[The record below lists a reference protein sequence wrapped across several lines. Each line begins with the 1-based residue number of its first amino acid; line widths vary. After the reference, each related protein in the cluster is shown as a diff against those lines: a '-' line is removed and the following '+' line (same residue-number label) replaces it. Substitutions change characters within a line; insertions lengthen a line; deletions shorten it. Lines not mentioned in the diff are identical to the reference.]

1 MSDLFKTEFKMRT
14 ALLFMLSLCS
24 FSIFATSQLT
34 VFDHLG
40 QKHQLSRE
48 QLLQLPQQEIITSL
62 PWVDGELVYSGV
74 TLQTVLETMDLPI
87 ASQVTFVAL
96 NDYKIAVP
104 KEDFY
109 DYQPIIAIKQ
119 DGEFMSVRDK
129 GPYWLIY
136 PLSTRPDIDN
146 TDFHAK
152 MIWQIRDI
160 HL

>member
-1 MSDLFKTEFKMRT
+1 MRT
-14 ALLFMLSLCS
+14 ALLLIFSFCS
-24 FSIFATSQLT
+24 FSIFAASELT

-40 QKHQLSRE
+40 QKHEFSRE
-48 QLLQLPQQEIITSL
+48 QLLSLPQQEIATTL
-62 PWVDGELVYSGV
+62 PWVDGESVYSGV
-74 TLQTVLETMDLPI
+74 TLLAVLESMDLPVS
-87 ASQVTFVAL
+87 AQVTFVAL
-96 NDYKIAVP
+96 NDYKVAVP

-119 DGEFMSVRDK
+119 NGEFMSVRDK

>member
-1 MSDLFKTEFKMRT
+1 MRT
-14 ALLFMLSLCS
+14 VLLFILSLCS
-24 FSIFATSQLT
+24 FSIFAASQLT

-40 QKHQLSRE
+40 QKHQISRD
-48 QLLQLPQQEIITSL
+48 QLLQLPQKEITTSL

-74 TLQTVLETMDLPI
+74 TLQTVLEIMDLPI

-136 PLSTRPDIDN
+136 PLSTRPDINN

>member
-1 MSDLFKTEFKMRT
+1 MRT
-14 ALLFMLSLCS
+14 ALLLIFSFCS
-24 FSIFATSQLT
+24 FSIFAASELT

-40 QKHQLSRE
+40 QKHEFSRE
-48 QLLQLPQQEIITSL
+48 QLLSLPQQEISTTL
-62 PWVDGELVYSGV
+62 PWVDGESVYSGV
-74 TLQTVLETMDLPI
+74 TLLAVLESMDLPVS
-87 ASQVTFVAL
+87 AQVTFVAL
-96 NDYKIAVP
+96 NDYKVAVT

-119 DGEFMSVRDK
+119 NGEFMSVRDK

-136 PLSTRPDIDN
+136 PLSARPDIDN

>member
-1 MSDLFKTEFKMRT
+1 MRT
-14 ALLFMLSLCS
+14 ALLLIFSFCS
-24 FSIFATSQLT
+24 FSIFAASELT

-40 QKHQLSRE
+40 QKHEFSRE
-48 QLLQLPQQEIITSL
+48 QLLSLPQQEISTTL
-62 PWVDGELVYSGV
+62 PWVDGESVYSGV
-74 TLQTVLETMDLPI
+74 TLLAVLESMDLPVS
-87 ASQVTFVAL
+87 AQVTFVAL
-96 NDYKIAVP
+96 NDYKVAVP

-119 DGEFMSVRDK
+119 NGEFMSVRDK

>member
-1 MSDLFKTEFKMRT
+1 MRT
-14 ALLFMLSLCS
+14 ALLFILSLCS
-24 FSIFATSQLT
+24 FSIFATSELT

-48 QLLQLPQQEIITSL
+48 QLLLLPQKEITTSL
-62 PWVDGELVYSGV
+62 PWVDGKSVYSGV
-74 TLQTVLETMDLPI
+74 TLQTILETIDLPI
-87 ASQVTFVAL
+87 SSQVTFVAL

-104 KEDFY
+104 KEDFD
-109 DYQPIIAIKQ
+109 DYHPIIAIKQ
-119 DGEFMSVRDK
+119 DGKFMSVRDK

-136 PLSTRPDIDN
+136 PLTSTPDIDN
-146 TDFHAK
+146 TDFHGK

>member
-1 MSDLFKTEFKMRT
+1 MRT
-14 ALLFMLSLCS
+14 ALLLIFSFCS
-24 FSIFATSQLT
+24 FSIFAASELT

-40 QKHQLSRE
+40 QKHEFSRE
-48 QLLQLPQQEIITSL
+48 QLLSLPQQEISTTL
-62 PWVDGELVYSGV
+62 PWVDGESVYSGV
-74 TLQTVLETMDLPI
+74 TLLAVLESMDLPVS
-87 ASQVTFVAL
+87 AQVTFVAL
-96 NDYKIAVP
+96 NDYKVAVP

-119 DGEFMSVRDK
+119 NGEFMSVRDK

-136 PLSTRPDIDN
+136 PLSARPDIDN

>member
-1 MSDLFKTEFKMRT
+1 MRT
-14 ALLFMLSLCS
+14 ALLLIFSFCS
-24 FSIFATSQLT
+24 FSIFAASELT

-40 QKHQLSRE
+40 QKHEFSRE
-48 QLLQLPQQEIITSL
+48 QLLSLPQQEISTTL
-62 PWVDGELVYSGV
+62 PWVDGESVYSGV
-74 TLQTVLETMDLPI
+74 TLLAVLESMDLPVS
-87 ASQVTFVAL
+87 AQVTFVAL
-96 NDYKIAVP
+96 NDYKVAVP

-109 DYQPIIAIKQ
+109 DYQPIIAIKLN
-119 DGEFMSVRDK
+119 GEFMSVRDK

>member
-1 MSDLFKTEFKMRT
+1 MRT
-14 ALLFMLSLCS
+14 VFLFIIFLFS
-24 FSIFATSQLT
+24 FSNLAASELT

-40 QKHQLSRE
+40 QKHKLSTE
-48 QLLQLPQQEIITSL
+48 QLLSLPQKEIETSL
-62 PWVDGELVYSGV
+62 PWVDGMSVYSGV
-74 TLQTVLETMDLPI
+74 TLQTVLETLDKPI
-87 ASQVTFVAL
+87 PSQVTFVAL

-104 KEDFY
+104 KEDFL

-119 DGEFMSVRDK
+119 NGKLMSVRDK
-129 GPYWLIY
+129 GPYWLVY
-136 PLSTRPDIDN
+136 PLSSNPEIDS

>member
-1 MSDLFKTEFKMRT
+1 MRT
-14 ALLFMLSLCS
+14 ALLLIFSFCS
-24 FSIFATSQLT
+24 FSIFSASELT

-40 QKHQLSRE
+40 QKHEFSRE
-48 QLLQLPQQEIITSL
+48 QLLSLPQQEISTTL
-62 PWVDGELVYSGV
+62 PWVDGESVYSGV
-74 TLQTVLETMDLPI
+74 TLLAVLESMDLPVS
-87 ASQVTFVAL
+87 AQVTFVAL
-96 NDYKIAVP
+96 NDYKVAVP

-119 DGEFMSVRDK
+119 NGEFMSVRDK
-129 GPYWLIY
+129 GPYWLTY
-136 PLSTRPDIDN
+136 PLSARPDIDN

>member
-1 MSDLFKTEFKMRT
+1 MRA
-14 ALLFMLSLCS
+14 ALLFILSLCS
-24 FSIFATSQLT
+24 FSIFAASELT
-34 VFDHLG
+34 IFDHLG
-40 QKHQLSRE
+40 QKHQFSRE
-48 QLLQLPQQEIITSL
+48 QLLLLPQKEITTSL
-62 PWVDGELVYSGV
+62 PWLDGELVYSGV
-74 TLQTVLETMDLPI
+74 ALQTVLETKDLPMT
-87 ASQVTFVAL
+87 SQVTFVAL

-104 KEDFY
+104 KEDFD

-119 DGEFMSVRDK
+119 NGQFMSVREK

-136 PLSTRPDIDN
+136 PLSSTPDIDN

>member
-1 MSDLFKTEFKMRT
+1 MRT
-14 ALLFMLSLCS
+14 VLLFMLSLCS
-24 FSIFATSQLT
+24 FSIFAASQLT

-40 QKHQLSRE
+40 QKHQISRD
-48 QLLQLPQQEIITSL
+48 QLLQLPQKEITTSL
-62 PWVDGELVYSGV
+62 PWVDGKLVYSGV

>member
-1 MSDLFKTEFKMRT
+1 MELKMRT
-14 ALLFMLSLCS
+14 ALLLIFSFCS
-24 FSIFATSQLT
+24 FSIFAASELT

-40 QKHQLSRE
+40 QKHEFSRE
-48 QLLQLPQQEIITSL
+48 QLLSLPQQEISTTL
-62 PWVDGELVYSGV
+62 PWVDGESVYSGV
-74 TLQTVLETMDLPI
+74 TLLAVLESMDLPVS
-87 ASQVTFVAL
+87 AQVTFVAL
-96 NDYKIAVP
+96 NDYKVAVP

-119 DGEFMSVRDK
+119 NGEFMSVRDK

-136 PLSTRPDIDN
+136 PLSARPDIDN

>member
-40 QKHQLSRE
+40 QKHQISRD
-48 QLLQLPQQEIITSL
+48 QLLQLPQKEITTSL

-119 DGEFMSVRDK
+119 DGELMSVRDK

>member
-1 MSDLFKTEFKMRT
+1 MRVAFLVIFSLF
-14 ALLFMLSLCS
+14 S
-24 FSIFATSQLT
+24 FSIFAASELT

-40 QKHQLSRE
+40 QKHKLSTE
-48 QLLQLPQQEIITSL
+48 QLLLLPQTEIKTSL
-62 PWVDGELVYSGV
+62 PWVEGTSVYSGV
-74 TLQTVLETMDLPI
+74 TLQTVLQTIDLPI
-87 ASQVTFVAL
+87 SSQVTFVAL

-104 KEDFY
+104 REDF
-109 DYQPIIAIKQ
+109 DVYQPVIAIKQ
-119 DGEFMSVRDK
+119 NGKLMSVRDK

-136 PLSTRPDIDN
+136 PLSSNPEINT

>member
-1 MSDLFKTEFKMRT
+1 MRT
-14 ALLFMLSLCS
+14 ALLLIFSFCS
-24 FSIFATSQLT
+24 FSIFAASELT

-40 QKHQLSRE
+40 QKHEFSRE
-48 QLLQLPQQEIITSL
+48 QLLSLPQQEISTTL
-62 PWVDGELVYSGV
+62 PWVDGESVYSGV
-74 TLQTVLETMDLPI
+74 TLLAVLESMDLPVS
-87 ASQVTFVAL
+87 AQVTFVAL
-96 NDYKIAVP
+96 NDYKVVVP
-104 KEDFY
+104 KEGFY

-119 DGEFMSVRDK
+119 NGEFMSVRDK

-160 HL
+160 YL

>member
-1 MSDLFKTEFKMRT
+1 MEFKMRA
-14 ALLFMLSLCS
+14 ALLFILSLCS
-24 FSIFATSQLT
+24 FSIFSASELT
-34 VFDHLG
+34 IFDHLG
-40 QKHQLSRE
+40 QKHQFSRE
-48 QLLQLPQQEIITSL
+48 QLLLLPQQEISTSL

-74 TLQTVLETMDLPI
+74 ALQTVLETMDLPM

-104 KEDFY
+104 KEDFD

-119 DGEFMSVRDK
+119 NGQFMSVREK

-136 PLSTRPDIDN
+136 PLSSTPDIDN

>member
-1 MSDLFKTEFKMRT
+1 MRA
-14 ALLFMLSLCS
+14 ALLFILSLCS
-24 FSIFATSQLT
+24 FSIFAASELT
-34 VFDHLG
+34 IFDHLG
-40 QKHQLSRE
+40 QKHQFSRE
-48 QLLQLPQQEIITSL
+48 QLLLLPQKEISTSL
-62 PWVDGELVYSGV
+62 PWLDGELVYSGV
-74 TLQTVLETMDLPI
+74 ALQTVLETKDLTM

-104 KEDFY
+104 KEDFD

-119 DGEFMSVRDK
+119 NGQFMSVREK

-136 PLSTRPDIDN
+136 PLSSTPDIDN

>member
-1 MSDLFKTEFKMRT
+1 MRA
-14 ALLFMLSLCS
+14 ALLFILSLCS
-24 FSIFATSQLT
+24 FSIFAASELT
-34 VFDHLG
+34 IFDHLG
-40 QKHQLSRE
+40 QKHQFSRE
-48 QLLQLPQQEIITSL
+48 QLLLLPQKEITTSL
-62 PWVDGELVYSGV
+62 PWLDGELVYSGV
-74 TLQTVLETMDLPI
+74 ALQTVLETKDLTM

-104 KEDFY
+104 KEDFD

-119 DGEFMSVRDK
+119 NGQFMSVREK

-136 PLSTRPDIDN
+136 PLSSTPDIDN